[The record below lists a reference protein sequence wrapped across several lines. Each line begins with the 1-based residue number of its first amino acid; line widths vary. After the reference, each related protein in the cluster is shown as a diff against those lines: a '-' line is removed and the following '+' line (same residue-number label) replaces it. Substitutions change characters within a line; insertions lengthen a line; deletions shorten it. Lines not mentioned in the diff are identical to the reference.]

1 MSYIPVLHSVSYAG
15 AWPGHSLLDVDAFL
29 RKAVELGY
37 RSVALVAKR
46 PHVSPLDYDSAAR
59 QALKKRIAELGL
71 ELAALMGYTD
81 FTAGIER
88 PGIPSAEMNAG
99 YVEVLCRLAADL
111 ETPRLRIFTGYE
123 RPGVSYDAQYSE
135 LVKGL
140 TLAARQAAR
149 YGVTLLLQ
157 NHHDLAVHHEQL
169 AWLLKEVGEPN
180 LKLAFDAW
188 SPFLQGL
195 AGPAMVEAVQAVG
208 PWIAWTTVADYV
220 LHPRYRYEPQLVNY
234 VRSQPDLVRAVPPGQ
249 GQVDYAAF
257 FQGLRAV
264 GYQGHVAYEM
274 CAVLEGG
281 GSIENLDR
289 TARVFLEFL
298 ACHSSR

>member
-1 MSYIPVLHSVSYAG
+1 MAYIPVLHSVSYAG
-15 AWPGHSLLDVDAFL
+15 AWPGHSLLDVDSFL

-46 PHVSPLDYDSAAR
+46 PHVSPLDYDSAGR

-81 FTAGIER
+81 FTAGLER

-99 YVEVLCRLAADL
+99 YVAVLCQLAADL

-123 RPGVSYDAQYSE
+123 QPGVPYDTQYLE

-140 TLAARQAAR
+140 RLAARQAAR

-157 NHHDLAVHHEQL
+157 NHHDLAVHHDQL
-169 AWLLKEVGEPN
+169 IWLLKEVGEPN

-195 AGPAMVEAVQAVG
+195 AGADLVKAVQAAG

-220 LHPRYRYEPQLVNY
+220 IQPRYRYEPQLVNY
-234 VRSQPDLVRAVPPGQ
+234 VRQQADLVRAVPPGQ
-249 GQVDYAAF
+249 GRVDYASF
-257 FQGLRAV
+257 FQGLRAA

-289 TARVFLEFL
+289 TARLFLEFL
-298 ACHSSR
+298 RKQT